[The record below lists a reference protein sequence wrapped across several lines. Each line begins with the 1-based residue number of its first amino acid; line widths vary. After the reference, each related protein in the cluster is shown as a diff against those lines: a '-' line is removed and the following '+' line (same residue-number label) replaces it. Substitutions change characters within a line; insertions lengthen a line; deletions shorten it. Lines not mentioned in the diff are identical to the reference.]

1 MENAS
6 AGAGRSA
13 AKKAA
18 TAIRRRGMGDPSTG
32 ISPRSRMQQIPLR
45 AAIAPG
51 FRKILESPG
60 LCAFA
65 FLKPQ
70 IKG

>member
-1 MENAS
+1 
-6 AGAGRSA
+6 
-13 AKKAA
+13 
-18 TAIRRRGMGDPSTG
+18 
-32 ISPRSRMQQIPLR
+32 MQQIPLR